1 MAITVAFRGPRKLTI
16 VRDLSRTRE
25 YLTRCYAANTMI
37 GAAATV
43 LLGALLVAAIVTLA
57 RGGHFVVVF
66 GLFGFGSILSYV
78 FKAVSKQRI
87 RPFHLGATLRQDH
100 ARAGAELY
108 DISENS
114 NLSKR
119 IEPPLGT
126 ALENAA
132 DAALKALD
140 AADNLPKSQREF
152 AQEVKSGIHE
162 AMHEVVVL
170 VLPFVRPVGLG
181 KSKHEEQIQHL
192 DAGAPIKEVEM
203 LTEKLVTLRVSL
215 TGGEDQPLRL
225 DQTLARLQ
233 ELKKAEAE
241 LDQTLLH

>member
-1 MAITVAFRGPRKLTI
+1 
-16 VRDLSRTRE
+16 
-25 YLTRCYAANTMI
+25 MI

-100 ARAGAELY
+100 ARAELY

-192 DAGAPIKEVEM
+192 DAGAAIKEVEM